1 MRVLIQDELC
11 DGFLDYSCR
20 QGWVEISVSRWVTL
34 KRLQGLYFERPK
46 SVGLVLDYVGQIGVR
61 ATLAKV
67 VSRTAERFRNEKYL
81 SVGIGRA
88 VGNEYAGQAVL
99 FIAPCHPRC
108 VDRIS
113 LPPELVFPVDDLG
126 DMLSAPDI
134 VKFGD
139 LSASVTDDTSAFEAL
154 SGWTSDSGIPPG
166 VVDWGLVKDVI
177 RRCADGRSFPAAGE
191 PTARPFAAHVSPPTR
206 VGATLFGYGNYA
218 KTVILPNLPKDLV
231 VSRIHEIDPLQ
242 VPRKRDPAVVWS
254 TSPELAS
261 DDQSKVVFIAGY
273 HHSHGPLAAEAL
285 ARGKDCVVEK
295 PLVTSRAQ
303 LQVLEQALANSSGRF
318 FACFQKRYS
327 RFNAWARSDLG
338 VKAGDPV
345 NYHAIVYEVPL
356 PDKHWYRWPNSRSR
370 LVSNGCHWV
379 DHFLFMNDWSAPEAW
394 NVQVGS
400 DGTLSAFV
408 SLRNSACMTLT
419 LTDIGSERIGVQDHI
434 QMRAGRVT
442 VRLSNDSEYVAED
455 SSRILRRTRINK
467 MATYRD
473 MYVAIG
479 QKIVAGAPGDSRES
493 ILGSSS
499 LVLALEEALNH

>member
-1 MRVLIQDELC
+1 LRVLVGNSLQ
-11 DGFLDYSCR
+11 DGFLDYA
-20 QGWVEISVSRWVTL
+20 GGPGLVEILVTRMITIRRVS
-34 KRLQGLYFERPK
+34 GLYFERPR
-46 SVGLVLDYVGQIGVR
+46 SLRLVANYVREIGLASTAQKVL
-61 ATLAKV
+61 
-67 VSRTAERFRNEKYL
+67 SRSAERYRNEKYL
-81 SVGIGRA
+81 SIGSGVATASDGGKR
-88 VGNEYAGQAVL
+88 AVL
-99 FIAPCHPRC
+99 FIAPRHPRC
-108 VDRIS
+108 VDRLVLPEAMVADSADDQVIGTVES
-113 LPPELVFPVDDLG
+113 IYYVDRSADPAGIPDWLDALAGWDAESGESTPAIDWAVVKALCSGTPAGQTIATPPESPTG
-126 DMLSAPDI
+126 DAVVPAVEQGRM
-134 VKFGD
+134 
-139 LSASVTDDTSAFEAL
+139 
-154 SGWTSDSGIPPG
+154 SG
-166 VVDWGLVKDVI
+166 
-177 RRCADGRSFPAAGE
+177 
-191 PTARPFAAHVSPPTR
+191 
-206 VGATLFGYGNYA
+206 TLFGYGNYA

-242 VPRKRDPAVVWS
+242 VPRKRDPGVTWS

-261 DDQSKVVFIAGY
+261 DDQGKVVFIAGY

-285 ARGKDCVVEK
+285 ARVKDCVVEK
-295 PLVTSRAQ
+295 PLVTSREQ
-303 LQVLEQALANSSGRF
+303 LQFLEQALANSSGRY

-338 VKAGDPV
+338 VKLGEPI

-379 DHFLFMNDWSAPEAW
+379 DHFLFMNDWSTPETW
-394 NVQVGS
+394 NVQAGS

-408 SLRNSACMTLT
+408 SLRNGACMTLT

-434 QMRAGRVT
+434 QLRAGQVT
-442 VRLSNDSEYVAED
+442 VRLSNDSEYIAED

-479 QKIVAGAPGDSRES
+479 QKIVAGSPGDSRES

-499 LVLALEEALNH
+499 LVLALEEALSH